1 MDQLIWQPGWVEAPR
16 EVFRER
22 LRAALDQ
29 DERGWVADGNYDSR
43 GGLLAFEESTDV
55 ICQSMRFILDLLTTL
70 SVTGL
75 DPPLILYFPRIFLR
89 TMLRLLRLTPP
100 CSPGCDE
107 RFVEVFFQKESILW
121 WCLSNHWANRA
132 RNSARFEQIGL
143 GVGTDTM
150 HHKMRRFGGWGS
162 ALKRWLHDVEIMVR
176 ESAKRD

>member
-1 MDQLIWQPGWVEAPR
+1 MWQPGWVKASH

-29 DERGWVADGNYDSR
+29 DKRGWVADGNY
-43 GGLLAFEESTDV
+43 GLLDESTDI
-55 ICQSMRFILDLLTTL
+55 ICQSMRFMLHLLTTL
-70 SVTGL
+70 SLTGL

-100 CSPGCDE
+100 CSPGCNE

-132 RNSARFEQIGL
+132 HNSARFEQIGVGL
-143 GVGTDTM
+143 GTDTM
-150 HHKMRRFGGWGS
+150 HRKMRRFGGWGG
-162 ALKRWLHDVEIMVR
+162 ALKRWLHDVEVMVR
-176 ESAKRD
+176 GNAKRN